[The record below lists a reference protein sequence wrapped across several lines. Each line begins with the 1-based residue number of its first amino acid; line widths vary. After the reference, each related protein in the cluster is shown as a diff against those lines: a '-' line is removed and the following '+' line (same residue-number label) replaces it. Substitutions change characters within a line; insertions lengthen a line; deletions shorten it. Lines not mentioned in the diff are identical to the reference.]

1 MRRRI
6 WSLAAALCLC
16 ALLAGCGGQPAQRAE
31 TDAGTPGPAASQPAQ
46 QTPAEETPAEETPE
60 GDQGGA
66 GGDQIGDSDLLA
78 QADAMMEEY
87 YGPGVQKAGT
97 QSYQLKE
104 AYEAAAGFYCYI
116 YQVERISDLLDQSF
130 LVWVKIEKGGR
141 VCVPSRMDLDT
152 VAPQYEVDETHTWKL
167 EGTYTYADED
177 HDYTVDILQVEGD
190 TVTLTYSVADNF
202 GGLAR
207 SEAVD
212 SPITVELQE
221 NQRGD
226 ERYEDWSIPITD
238 GNDAINLYPF
248 GAETTSGGL
257 GSGMCIE
264 GCWLT
269 KN

>member
-1 MRRRI
+1 MTINGSDIRMIRGDTEQLVVTCQL
-6 WSLAAALCLC
+6 S
-16 ALLAGCGGQPAQRAE
+16 
-31 TDAGTPGPAASQPAQ
+31 DGT
-46 QTPAEETPAEETPE
+46 
-60 GDQGGA
+60 
-66 GGDQIGDSDLLA
+66 
-78 QADAMMEEY
+78 
-87 YGPGVQKAGT
+87 
-97 QSYQLKE
+97 
-104 AYEAAAGFYCYI
+104 
-116 YQVERISDLLDQSF
+116 ERPF
-130 LVWVKIEKGGR
+130 E
-141 VCVPSRMDLDT
+141 
-152 VAPQYEVDETHTWKL
+152 
-167 EGTYTYADED
+167 
-177 HDYTVDILQVEGD
+177 EGD